1 MGIAKVPQG
10 TKRHDG
16 PNGIVRPPLDV
27 ALGKE
32 KPPSYANCSRW
43 RDWPRMRGVA
53 TAPNPVRA
61 VGSSE
66 GSTNAIADR
75 SDFDCQTTE

>member
-32 KPPSYANCSRW
+32 KPH
-43 RDWPRMRGVA
+43 RMRI
-53 TAPNPVRA
+53 A
-61 VGSSE
+61 VGGGTGHE
-66 GSTNAIADR
+66 CAVLRRRLIR
-75 SDFDCQTTE
+75 